1 MKLPVRIYERSL
13 TFRPGSA
20 TVDCRE
26 KEGPLPRS
34 SRQTRRLGIAGLLFC
49 AALIAAAPAAGQTD
63 GTTTLPPGA
72 PEGSPPAVTS
82 GATILPG
89 GKASIPAGAPSAVV
103 GAIQAANRIH
113 RRTYIWG
120 GGHRSFKARGYDC
133 SGAVSYVLHAAGVLS
148 SPLVSGQLAFW
159 GMPGPG
165 AWITVFANRVH
176 TYMYIAGLRY
186 DTSPRGE
193 TVDQGR
199 GPRWRYTLRTGAG
212 FAVRHYPG
220 L

>member
-1 MKLPVRIYERSL
+1 MLSRSHH
-13 TFRPGSA
+13 A
-20 TVDCRE
+20 
-26 KEGPLPRS
+26 
-34 SRQTRRLGIAGLLFC
+34 TRRLGLAGLVLA
-49 AALIAAAPAAGQTD
+49 AALIATAPAAGQTS
-63 GTTTLPPGA
+63 GTTTTEPGA
-72 PEGSPPAVTS
+72 PVGSAPPAAA
-82 GATILPG
+82 ATILPG
-89 GKASIPAGAPSAVV
+89 GKASIPAGAPYSVV
-103 GAIQAANRIH
+103 RAIQAANRIH

-120 GGHRSFKARGYDC
+120 GGHRRFKAKGYDC

-159 GMPGPG
+159 GVPGPG
-165 AWITVFANRVH
+165 GWITVYANKTH

-199 GPRWRYTLRTGAG
+199 GPRWRYTLRTGTG

>member
-1 MKLPVRIYERSL
+1 MVR
-13 TFRPGSA
+13 
-20 TVDCRE
+20 
-26 KEGPLPRS
+26 
-34 SRQTRRLGIAGLLFC
+34 
-49 AALIAAAPAAGQTD
+49 
-63 GTTTLPPGA
+63 
-72 PEGSPPAVTS
+72 
-82 GATILPG
+82 
-89 GKASIPAGAPSAVV
+89 
-103 GAIQAANRIH
+103 AIQAANRIH
-113 RRTYIWG
+113 RKTYIWG

-165 AWITVFANRVH
+165 AWITVFANKVH

-199 GPRWRYTLRTGAG
+199 GPRWRYTLRTGSG

-220 L
+220 SSGHRGGGMRGGGGKGWDGAGVTSALCEYLLTEPPTVLVCRANQTPSLGPDSAGRERGNQAVGANPPMRWNRESFSGSPSANPVGRRRRTVCGQKLSAGA